1 MSNGQAKVPCG
12 LICMNNIETIIC
24 LILLLM
30 AVPDVCRKLGRPA
43 LANVF
48 FVLFGFVL
56 EPHLEKDVI
65 TMIGQ
70 AGEVGFLLVLF
81 EVGLEI
87 DLPKL
92 REFLPSL
99 RFAALWSLIQYPI
112 VVALAVIAGLTVPE
126 AILAAAALTS
136 CSMSMA
142 YFGWKHYPGLPGASR
157 GFVVQIMIALEVLA
171 IVVLSL
177 GSVGEKSGFGWL
189 ILFKLVGMA
198 VTVYLIGRFAAHVVK
213 MFQWIIEKTTR
224 WRVHFLVLLVLVIC
238 AIGERLG
245 LAAPKT
251 AFFLGLFMSK
261 AEFAGKSVEEY
272 IAPISHGFLIP
283 VFFVSLGLL
292 IDSHSLFSLTAVLA
306 AGTALVLIGCR
317 EVLHRRWL
325 KTGGDSKA
333 YLLLCPNL
341 TMAALAG
348 KALLATDSRA
358 AAAWVVLTG
367 LFISVIS
374 LFMLPRVAAD
384 TVKTESAPAASAPE
398 KSLTEEFAET
408 LRLNEP

>member
-1 MSNGQAKVPCG
+1 
-12 LICMNNIETIIC
+12 MNNIETIIC

-43 LANVF
+43 LANVC
-48 FVLFGFVL
+48 FVLFGFAL
-56 EPHLEKDVI
+56 EPLLQKDVS
-65 TMIGQ
+65 TMIEQ

-81 EVGLEI
+81 EVGLDI

-92 REFLPSL
+92 RELLPSL
-99 RFAALWSLIQYPI
+99 RFAVFWSFIQYPI
-112 VVALAVIAGLTVPE
+112 VLELALVAGLTIPE
-126 AILAAAALTS
+126 AMLAAAALTS

-142 YFGWKHYPGLPGASR
+142 YLGWKHYPGLPGASR
-157 GFVVQIMIALEVLA
+157 MFVVQIMIALEVLA
-171 IVVLSL
+171 IVVLSV
-177 GSVGEKSGFGWL
+177 GSIAVTNGFGWL
-189 ILFKLVGMA
+189 ILIKLIGMA
-198 VTVYLIGRFAAHVVK
+198 VTVYLISRFAAHVVK
-213 MFQWIIEKTTR
+213 LFQWIIAKTTQ
-224 WRVHFLVLLVLVIC
+224 WRVHFLVLLVLIVC

-272 IAPISHGFLIP
+272 IAPISHRFLIP

-292 IDSHSLFSLTAVLA
+292 IDSHSLFSYTAFLA
-306 AGTALVLIGCR
+306 LVTALVLIGCR

-325 KTGGDSKA
+325 KTGGDANA

-348 KALLATDSRA
+348 KALLVSDSRA

-367 LFISVIS
+367 LFMSVIS
-374 LFMLPRVAAD
+374 LFLLPRVVEEAGP
-384 TVKTESAPAASAPE
+384 VKANLTGPLPE
-398 KSLTEEFAET
+398 KAG
-408 LRLNEP
+408 